1 MFQDFA
7 KLEEVLGT
15 LFKMP
20 HVEIDATEWRLTDA
34 TKASL
39 SSELRKAAMR
49 DAIAKAGDYAE
60 VLGRNVVAVE
70 VLDGEESYR
79 RERKHAV
86 RSANAASSAHAV
98 SWVAL
103 EPEDVELSGS
113 VEVRFVGGAEDEAWS
128 QGGGKAVLLSM
139 REGKAGLSSMRE
151 GKANLSSMREGK
163 AGLANMGLYGRRQR
177 ARDDELVDDEV

>member
-15 LFKMP
+15 LFTMP

-34 TKASL
+34 TRATL

-49 DAIAKAGDYAE
+49 DAIAKARDYAE

-70 VLDGEESYR
+70 VLDGQESYR
-79 RERKHAV
+79 RETKHTV
-86 RSANAASSAHAV
+86 RPADAASSAHAA

-113 VEVRFVGGAEDEAWS
+113 VEVKFVGGADEEAWS
-128 QGGGKAVLLSM
+128 RGGGKTGVLSM
-139 REGKAGLSSMRE
+139 REGKADLSS
-151 GKANLSSMREGK
+151 
-163 AGLANMGLYGRRQR
+163 MGLYGRRQR
-177 ARDDELVDDEV
+177 AGDDELVDD

>member
-1 MFQDFA
+1 VVFQDFA

-20 HVEIDATEWRLTDA
+20 HVETDATEWRLSDV

-49 DAIAKAGDYAE
+49 DAIAKVRDYAE

-70 VLDGEESYR
+70 VLDGEENYR
-79 RERKHAV
+79 RETKHTV
-86 RSANAASSAHAV
+86 RSADAASSAHAG

-113 VEVRFVGGAEDEAWS
+113 VEVKFVGGADEEAWS
-128 QGGGKAVLLSM
+128 QKG
-139 REGKAGLSSMRE
+139 
-151 GKANLSSMREGK
+151 GK
-163 AGLANMGLYGRRQR
+163 AGLARMSDGKADLSSMGLYGRRQR
-177 ARDDELVDDEV
+177 ARHDELVDD